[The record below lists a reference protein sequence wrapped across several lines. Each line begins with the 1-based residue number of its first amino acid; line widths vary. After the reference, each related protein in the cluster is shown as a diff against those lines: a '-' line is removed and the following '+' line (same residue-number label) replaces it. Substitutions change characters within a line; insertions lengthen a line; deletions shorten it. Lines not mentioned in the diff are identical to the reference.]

1 MVLPLRG
8 GLVLARE
15 GRDCKTTGGQGCL
28 IEMAMVDFGNQGGK
42 MSIMGNENKR
52 SRNGAG

>member
-15 GRDCKTTGGQGCL
+15 GRDCKKTGGQGCL